1 MPTLV
6 VIQIDP
12 PGPCTQVGPLSMN
25 HASTAPVDMKQPLLE
40 SEALPLS
47 TMATDAETLACCL
60 TAETLLSGPVSE
72 F

>member
-1 MPTLV
+1 
-6 VIQIDP
+6 
-12 PGPCTQVGPLSMN
+12 MN